1 MTPVLALVGRPNV
14 GKSTLF
20 NALTRTRQAL
30 VAEVPGLTRDRQ
42 YGFARLGGGAFI
54 VVDTGGMTAPSAA
67 LDERMLEHTDA
78 AIAEA
83 DGVLVIVDARAGLTP
98 DDEAVIERL
107 RRAGKPFR
115 IAANKVDGLERES
128 ALAEFHG
135 LTAEAPLPLAA
146 YRRQGWRE
154 LANALATL
162 LPLGDDD
169 GDDAGGAAGDDRIR
183 IAVVGRRNVG
193 KSTLINRLVGDERVL
208 AYDAPGTTRDAVAI
222 PFEREGHAYTL
233 IDTAGLR
240 RKSKTRETVEKFSA
254 VKTLEAIEQAHV
266 VILVLD
272 AQYGLV
278 DQDQH
283 VVGHVLDAGRALVL
297 AINKW
302 DGLDRYSK
310 ERVRSE
316 HDRRFG
322 FVGFARTRYI
332 SALHGTGVGEL
343 LDDVREAY
351 ASARVDL
358 STHALTRVLEDAV
371 AAHQPPL
378 VGGRR
383 VKLRYAHQGGTN
395 PPTIVVHGTRVN
407 RLPAA
412 YKRYLENTFR
422 RAFRLEGTPI
432 RMEFRAG
439 DNPFD
444 PGAGDRRG
452 RGNTDRESR
461 GDARNS
467 RKSKKAGS
475 RR

>member
-42 YGFARLGGGAFI
+42 YGLAQLGGRRFI
-54 VVDTGGMTAPSAA
+54 VVDTGGVTAPDAP
-67 LDERMLEHTDA
+67 LDERMLEQTDA

-83 DGVLVIVDARAGLTP
+83 DGVLVLADARAGLTP
-98 DDEAVIERL
+98 DDEAVIDRL
-107 RRAGKPFR
+107 RRSGKAFR
-115 IAANKVDGLERES
+115 IVANKADGIDHTA

-135 LTAEAPLPLAA
+135 LTGEAPLALSAH
-146 YRRQGWRE
+146 RRHGWRQ
-154 LANALATL
+154 LSQTLTALLPALAQ
-162 LPLGDDD
+162 GDE
-169 GDDAGGAAGDDRIR
+169 AAGDDSADERIR

-193 KSTLINRLVGDERVL
+193 KSTLINRLVGEERVL
-208 AYDAPGTTRDAVAI
+208 AFDAPGTTRDAVEI
-222 PFEREGHAYTL
+222 PFERDGGAYTL

-240 RKSKTRETVEKFSA
+240 RKSRTRETVEKFSA
-254 VKTLEAIEQAHV
+254 VKTLEAIERAHV

-272 AQYGLV
+272 AQQGLV
-278 DQDQH
+278 EQDQH

-302 DGLDRYSK
+302 DGLERETK
-310 ERVRSE
+310 RRVRSE

-322 FVGFARTRYI
+322 FVEFARTRYI

-343 LDDVREAY
+343 LDDVRTAY
-351 ASARVDL
+351 ASARIDL

-371 AAHQPPL
+371 ASHQPPL

-395 PPTIVVHGTRVN
+395 PPTIVIHGTRVA
-407 RLPAA
+407 RLPGA

-422 RAFRLEGTPI
+422 RVFGLEGTPI
-432 RMEFRAG
+432 RMELRSG
-439 DNPFD
+439 DNPYA
-444 PGAGDRRG
+444 PGEDRSAKKRA
-452 RGNTDRESR
+452 TKTTKKKT
-461 GDARNS
+461 A
-467 RKSKKAGS
+467 SK
-475 RR
+475 R